1 MNKIYF
7 NSASQKLEYQDNC
20 CIRQISYP
28 VSVIAKSLLT
38 NEEFDMTLESESCA
52 QDLMVDEFDLYIKQ

>member
-1 MNKIYF
+1 MKKIYF
-7 NSASQKLEYQDNC
+7 NSANQKLEYQDSC

-38 NEEFDMTLESESCA
+38 DEQFAMVLESQADA
-52 QDLMVDEFDLYIKQ
+52 QDLMVDEFDLYI

>member
-7 NSASQKLEYQDNC
+7 NSANEKLEYQDNC
-20 CIRQISYP
+20 CIRQLSYP

-38 NEEFDMTLESESCA
+38 NEQFAMVLESEADA
-52 QDLMVDEFDLYIKQ
+52 QDLMVDEFDLYI

>member
-7 NSASQKLEYQDNC
+7 NSANKKLEYKDNC
-20 CIRQISYP
+20 CIRQVSYP

-38 NEEFDMTLESESCA
+38 NEEFDMTLESEAEA
-52 QDLMVDEFDLYIKQ
+52 QDLMVDEFDLYVKQ

>member
-7 NSASQKLEYQDNC
+7 NSASQKLEYQDTH
-20 CIRQISYP
+20 CIRQVSYP

-38 NEEFDMTLESESCA
+38 NEQIAMVLESEADA
-52 QDLMVDEFDLYIKQ
+52 QDLMVDEFDLYIK

>member
-7 NSASQKLEYQDNC
+7 NSANQKIEYQDNC
-20 CIRQISYP
+20 CIRQVSYP

-38 NEEFDMTLESESCA
+38 NEQIAMVLESEADA

>member
-7 NSASQKLEYQDNC
+7 NSANQKLEYQDNC
-20 CIRQISYP
+20 CIRQVSYP

-38 NEEFDMTLESESCA
+38 NEEFDMTLESESEA
-52 QDLMVDEFDLYIKQ
+52 QDLMVDEFDLYVKQ

>member
-7 NSASQKLEYQDNC
+7 NSANKRLEYMDKY
-20 CIRQISYP
+20 CIRQVSYP

-38 NEEFDMTLESESCA
+38 NEKFEMVLESQADAE
-52 QDLMVDEFDLYIKQ
+52 DLMVDEFDLYIK